1 MYIVGGWF
9 PTIWHRKQLIMLRN
23 IMNGRYEF
31 VSPEWDEISDAAKD
45 MVREDDTKNISL
57 SLCFIMTVSIFVS
70 DKKVASC

>member
-1 MYIVGGWF
+1 
-9 PTIWHRKQLIMLRN
+9 MLRN

-45 MVREDDTKNISL
+45 MVREDDTKNNYP
-57 SLCFIMTVSIFVS
+57 SLCFIMTVAFFVS